1 MKKFFS
7 LLSAAGIAVIA
18 TGCASTH
25 VSKTSATLNVEM
37 KKVIATPDVVGGEKV
52 SGEAT
57 TLTVLGIL
65 KFGSTKFADGIV
77 MQSSGG
83 LFGDK
88 FGAVKDAVSYDACK
102 KNSADIL
109 LVPNYKFE
117 TKDYFI
123 WNITHCK
130 VTGFK
135 GVVKKIS
142 KIEVLEPKDC
152 TKCSVK

>member
-25 VSKTSATLNVEM
+25 VSKTSAPLNVEM

-83 LFGDK
+83 LRLWGLFWVPLVLWQIFK
-88 FGAVKDAVSYDACK
+88 FPLRCVQKPQ
-102 KNSADIL
+102 NADISL
-109 LVPNYKFE
+109 AYLSWAVLDLSHLNGKSTPYIPN
-117 TKDYFI
+117 
-123 WNITHCK
+123 W
-130 VTGFK
+130 GP
-135 GVVKKIS
+135 
-142 KIEVLEPKDC
+142 PK
-152 TKCSVK
+152 